1 MEEPTASEISSAV
14 EEALAVTTIDIIENA
29 AEEAEV
35 HDPYFYT
42 NQQDL
47 FTSEIFKIELHNLPK
62 FFGLGVKRLVLLSIG
77 RNIHCSFCLQEL
89 RKMITSTLSLDAN
102 KVKPATLTSVF
113 VCFRSQQ
120 SKEEGVKILNGYKW
134 KNRELRTTVIN

>member
-14 EEALAVTTIDIIENA
+14 EEALAVTTIDKIENA
-29 AEEAEV
+29 AVKEEEV

-62 FFGLGVKRLVLLSIG
+62 FFGLGVCITRIFTSQ
-77 RNIHCSFCLQEL
+77 NI
-89 RKMITSTLSLDAN
+89 
-102 KVKPATLTSVF
+102 
-113 VCFRSQQ
+113 
-120 SKEEGVKILNGYKW
+120 
-134 KNRELRTTVIN
+134 

>member
-14 EEALAVTTIDIIENA
+14 EEALTVSIIDNIKDDT
-29 AEEAEV
+29 EEKEEV

-62 FFGLGVKRLVLLSIG
+62 FFGLGVRQLTVL
-77 RNIHCSFCLQEL
+77 FCQ
-89 RKMITSTLSLDAN
+89 TLI
-102 KVKPATLTSVF
+102 VF
-113 VCFRSQQ
+113 F
-120 SKEEGVKILNGYKW
+120 Y
-134 KNRELRTTVIN
+134 

>member
-14 EEALAVTTIDIIENA
+14 EEALAVTTIDKIENA
-29 AEEAEV
+29 AAVEEEV

-62 FFGLGVKRLVLLSIG
+62 FFGLGVCKNTLLLKG
-77 RNIHCSFCLQEL
+77 RIF
-89 RKMITSTLSLDAN
+89 K
-102 KVKPATLTSVF
+102 
-113 VCFRSQQ
+113 
-120 SKEEGVKILNGYKW
+120 
-134 KNRELRTTVIN
+134 

>member
-14 EEALAVTTIDIIENA
+14 EEALAVTTIDQIENA
-29 AEEAEV
+29 AVEQKEEV

-62 FFGLGVKRLVLLSIG
+62 FFGLGV
-77 RNIHCSFCLQEL
+77 
-89 RKMITSTLSLDAN
+89 
-102 KVKPATLTSVF
+102 
-113 VCFRSQQ
+113 
-120 SKEEGVKILNGYKW
+120 
-134 KNRELRTTVIN
+134 